1 MDSSRTEAT
10 PTQSH
15 GEASAPPVR
24 LAFDADA
31 KKHFDAF
38 ETLFFQQGEEESLA
52 GANDAYYESE
62 PRLKRWLPYHVLLGI
77 SIASTTVAV
86 VACIALWRNNAPTA
100 TDLTALAPKQV
111 APTAPV
117 AVAVAPAAT
126 AAPTVSAPAP
136 AAEEPAATAPVAAP
150 APAAEEP
157 AAAVPTAPAPTAP
170 AVAPTPS
177 EPAVAPAAAPVP
189 TPAPAV
195 AVKPAEPAPAP
206 AAAPAAPAVAQ
217 AEPAKVEPE
226 KPKAEPAKAEAEKP
240 KAEAPAA
247 QAAAPAGS
255 EARARCRQSIRDRK
269 AKDIVA
275 LCAAAFEQDGTDAEA
290 AVAVAKVEFDRGR
303 FTQAY
308 NWSKKAIAVNPATAD
323 AYVYA
328 GGAEQNQGH
337 GKAAKEAYLQYLRLA
352 PTGRYAA
359 ELRTIVNSL

>member
-1 MDSSRTEAT
+1 MDSSHDEAT
-10 PTQSH
+10 PTQSPSE
-15 GEASAPPVR
+15 GAAAPIR

-38 ETLFFQQGEEESLA
+38 ETLFFQQGEEDSLH
-52 GANDAYYESE
+52 GANDAYDDVE
-62 PRLKRWLPYHVLLGI
+62 PRIKRWLPYRVLLGI
-77 SIASTTVAV
+77 SVVSTTVAV
-86 VACIALWRNNAPTA
+86 IACVALWRNKAPAATEVAATAPT
-100 TDLTALAPKQV
+100 QV
-111 APTAPV
+111 ATPAPV
-117 AVAVAPAAT
+117 AVAVALA
-126 AAPTVSAPAP
+126 APAP
-136 AAEEPAATAPVAAP
+136 TAAAP

-157 AAAVPTAPAPTAP
+157 AALVPAAAPVVAAEEPAAVAPAAPIAPTVAPAPT
-170 AVAPTPS
+170 
-177 EPAVAPAAAPVP
+177 EPAVAPAP

-195 AVKPAEPAPAP
+195 AVKPAEPAAAP
-206 AAAPAAPAVAQ
+206 SAEPAAPAVAQ
-217 AEPAKVEPE
+217 AEPTKVEP
-226 KPKAEPAKAEAEKP
+226 EKP

-247 QAAAPAGS
+247 QAAAPVEN

-269 AKDIVA
+269 AKDIVSV
-275 LCAAAFEQDGTDAEA
+275 CSAAFEQDATDAEA

-352 PTGRYAA
+352 PSGRYAA

>member
-1 MDSSRTEAT
+1 MDSSRNDAT
-10 PTQSH
+10 ATQGPSD
-15 GEASAPPVR
+15 GSAAPIR
-24 LAFDADA
+24 LAYDADV

-38 ETLFFQQGEEESLA
+38 ETLFFQQGEEDNIP
-52 GANDAYYESE
+52 GANDAYDDVE
-62 PRLKRWLPYHVLLGI
+62 PRIKRWLPYRVLLGI

-86 VACIALWRNNAPTA
+86 IACIALWRKGAPAA
-100 TDLTALAPKQV
+100 TEVAAAAPPSVV
-111 APTAPV
+111 ATAPV
-117 AVAVAPAAT
+117 AVAVAPAAPTPT
-126 AAPTVSAPAP
+126 A
-136 AAEEPAATAPVAAP
+136 AAP

-157 AAAVPTAPAPTAP
+157 AAAAPAAAPVLAAEEPAAAAPAPTAP
-170 AVAPTPS
+170 SEPTPPPTPS
-177 EPAVAPAAAPVP
+177 EPAVAPAP
-189 TPAPAV
+189 TPTPAV
-195 AVKPAEPAPAP
+195 AVKAAEPAAAP
-206 AAAPAAPAVAQ
+206 SAEPAAPAVAQ
-217 AEPAKVEPE
+217 AEPS
-226 KPKAEPAKAEAEKP
+226 KAEPSKAEPSKAEPSKAEPEKP

-247 QAAAPAGS
+247 QAAVPAEGD
-255 EARARCRQSIRDRK
+255 ARARCRQSVRDRK

-275 LCAAAFEQDGTDAEA
+275 ICSAAFEQDATDAEA

-352 PTGRYAA
+352 PSGRYAA